1 MANKKSG
8 WVFGLVLLILFLYSP
23 LLGQR
28 QTGSISGVVKDDQG
42 SPLPGVEVTVSSP
55 SLMGT
60 RSFVSL
66 SDGSFRFP
74 AVPPGT
80 YRIVAKLAGF
90 QTTERPDIMVNVGTN
105 VTVNFELTPAAQ
117 EVELVVTAPTPVV
130 DTKSSKLTTVYTSDI
145 MKNIPLGRDVFYVA
159 QTAPGTIGDVSAM
172 VSVHGSVLMQSRY
185 VLDGVDITDPLR
197 GYRASSLTY
206 DAVEEVEMVLG
217 GQGAENAKSSAAFI
231 NVVTKSGGNKL
242 SGGFT
247 AVYTSEG
254 LFSSAFG
261 DGTLKALKM
270 GTPIFD
276 KYNYDASLTLGGPI
290 IKDKLWFFLNPR
302 YNLWERN
309 ANFIPFTAG
318 NGISFG
324 PYTNKRKD
332 WLGFGK
338 LTAQITDDLKF
349 MTMFHGYKG
358 VEKPYSWWNSPRRAP
373 SYTHELTYKPWT
385 LSSVLTYLL
394 DQNTFTDLKV
404 GYVKIAQENLDLYE
418 LGEWPLEMYAYDR
431 YYGTEW
437 GLIPWNESYD
447 RKKLDLDWTL
457 TRFVDDFAG
466 TNHELKIGAGYTY
479 WRTRTSYYSA
489 ANYETYWYQGTPWN
503 YNDTDPYVGDVWIS
517 NYNEQRDS
525 IGPQLAE
532 ARRFGGFIQD
542 IVSVG
547 KRLTLN
553 LGLRYDRVAM
563 SRPEEVR
570 LGWFDEYG
578 NGLAQYLA
586 PDIFLT
592 EDLVAPEIKNAFIW
606 DKLQPRIGL
615 SFDPFGD
622 GKTALRANWAR
633 MTDDIVGD
641 MTAGLHPFD
650 PWENG
655 VYALWFDLNQDGWR
669 DLPPTDNYFVLD
681 RPAGYNT
688 DPDKLSSFLD
698 RDMTAPYVDELT
710 AGVTR
715 EVFRDFSLGVTYIYR
730 ENKNIADTL
739 DTNNPLDSPN
749 WLPYEIT
756 EPGPDAALGTADDS
770 SLTVYGLR
778 ADAPFTQ
785 RLRTNVDF
793 IERKYQGVEFTAN
806 KRMSNGWQLSGSVTY
821 SKTYGN
827 LGGGWGIWRGDRG
840 GFLSPNGLVN
850 RSGRTNYDRPL
861 IVKLMGTAVLPFD
874 VILSAFYSHY
884 DGAPANR
891 TMTVYLPAAI
901 GGVPNRLNDVT
912 VNAEAPGEIRGA
924 SSDNL
929 DLRLEKAFNLPVG
942 RLGIYVDAFNILGF
956 RQLNVNQ
963 NNGGY
968 LFRDGT
974 FSRFP
979 TYGQI
984 NSASGV
990 RSFKFTL
997 RYNF

>member
-1 MANKKSG
+1 MASRKSG
-8 WVFGLVLLILFLYSP
+8 LVLGLVLLTLFVFPP
-23 LLGQR
+23 LFGQR
-28 QTGSISGVVKDDQG
+28 QTGTISGVVTDDQG
-42 SPLPGVEVTVSSP
+42 SPLPGAEITINSP
-55 SLMGT
+55 VLMGT

-66 SDGSFRFP
+66 ADGSFRFP
-74 AVPPGT
+74 AIPPGVYKMT
-80 YRIVAKLAGF
+80 VKLAGF
-90 QTTERPDIMVNVGTN
+90 QTIERPDVMANVGT
-105 VTVNFELTPAAQ
+105 TVVANFEMKPAAQ
-117 EVELVVTAPTPVV
+117 EVEVVVTAPTPTV

-145 MKNIPLGRDVFYVA
+145 MTNIPLGRDVYYVA
-159 QTAPGTIGDVSAM
+159 MTAPGTIGDVSAM

-197 GYRASSLTY
+197 GYRASSLTF
-206 DAVEEVEMVLG
+206 DAVDEVEMVSG

-242 SGGFT
+242 SGGLT
-247 AVYTSEG
+247 AVYTSED

-276 KYNYDASLTLGGPI
+276 KYNYDASLSLGGRI
-290 IKDKLWFFLNPR
+290 LKDRLWFFLNPR
-302 YNLWERN
+302 YVTWERN

-338 LTAQITDDLKF
+338 LTAQITKNLKF
-349 MTMFHGYKG
+349 MTMFHGYQGK
-358 VEKPYSWWNSPRRAP
+358 EQPYSWWNSPRRAP
-373 SYTHELTYKPWT
+373 SYTHEMTYTPWT
-385 LSSVLTYLL
+385 LSSVLSYVL
-394 DQNTFTDLKV
+394 DQNTFSDLKV
-404 GYVKIAQENLDLYE
+404 GYVKITQQNLDLYE

-437 GLIPWNESYD
+437 GLIPWNEDYD
-447 RKKLDLDWTL
+447 RKKLDVDWTV
-457 TRFVDDFAG
+457 TRFLDGFLGA
-466 TNHELKIGAGYTY
+466 NHELKLGAGYTY

-489 ANYETYWYQGTPWN
+489 ANYETYWYNGTPWN
-503 YNDTDPYVGDVWIS
+503 YSDAVPYLGDVWIS

-532 ARRFGGFIQD
+532 AQRYGVFLQD

-547 KRLTLN
+547 NRLTLN
-553 LGLRYDRVAM
+553 LGLRYDRVAV

-570 LGWFDEYG
+570 PGWYDEWG

-606 DKLQPRIGL
+606 GKLQPRLGL
-615 SFDPFGD
+615 SYDPFGD

-655 VYALWFDLNQDGWR
+655 VYALWFDLNMDGVR
-669 DLPPTDNYFVLD
+669 QLPPTDAYQVLD

-688 DPDKLSSFLD
+688 DPDMLSSFLD
-698 RDMTAPYVDELT
+698 RDMSSPYVDELT
-710 AGVTR
+710 AGISR
-715 EVFRDFSLGVTYIYR
+715 ELFKDFSVGLTYIFR

-749 WLPYEIT
+749 WLPYTVT
-756 EPGPDAALGTADDS
+756 EPGPDAALGTGDDAS
-770 SLTVYGLR
+770 ITVYGLR

-785 RLRTNVDF
+785 RFRTNVDF

-827 LGGGWGIWRGDRG
+827 IGGDWGIWRGDRG
-840 GFLSPNGLVN
+840 GFLTPNGLIN

-861 IVKLMGTAVLPFD
+861 IIKLMGTAVLPYN
-874 VILSAFYSHY
+874 ILLSAFFSHY
-884 DGAPANR
+884 DGAPTNR
-891 TMTVYLPAAI
+891 TVMVYLPTVI
-901 GGVPNRLNDVT
+901 DGVNNRTTSVT
-912 VNAEAPGEIRGA
+912 VNAEAPGTLRGA
-924 SSDNL
+924 ALDSF
-929 DLRLEKAFNLPVG
+929 DLRLEKAFNLPIG

-956 RQLNVNQ
+956 KQLNVNQ

-968 LFRDGT
+968 VYTNGT
-974 FSRFP
+974 FVRYP

-984 NSASGV
+984 NSALGV

-997 RYNF
+997 RYYF

>member
-1 MANKKSG
+1 VASKNSCR
-8 WVFGLVLLILFLYSP
+8 VLGLVLLILFVFSP

-28 QTGSISGVVKDDQG
+28 QTGAISGVITDDQG
-42 SPLPGVEVTVSSP
+42 SPLPGVEVTIGSP
-55 SLMGT
+55 VLMGT
-60 RSFVSL
+60 RSFVTL

-74 AVPPGT
+74 TVPPGMYKIT
-80 YRIVAKLAGF
+80 AKLAGF
-90 QTTERPDIMVNVGTN
+90 QTIERPDVIVNVGTTVTLNFEMKPATLEEN
-105 VTVNFELTPAAQ
+105 VTVIGQTP
-117 EVELVVTAPTPVV
+117 TV
-130 DTKSSKLTTVYTSDI
+130 DTKSSKLSTVYTSDI
-145 MKNIPLGRDVFYVA
+145 MTNIPLGRDVYYVA
-159 QTAPGTIGDVSAM
+159 LTAPGTIGDVSAM

-197 GYRASSLTY
+197 GYRASSLTF
-206 DAVEEVEMVLG
+206 DAVDEVEMVSG

-242 SGGFT
+242 SGGMT
-247 AVYTSEG
+247 AAYTSEG
-254 LFSSAFG
+254 LYSSAFG
-261 DGTLKALKM
+261 DETLQALKM

-276 KYNYDASLTLGGPI
+276 KYNYDLSLSLGGRI
-290 IKDKLWFFLNPR
+290 IKDRLWFFLNPR
-302 YNLWERN
+302 YVTWERN
-309 ANFIPFTAG
+309 ANFVPFTAG

-324 PYTNKRKD
+324 PFTNKRKD

-338 LTAQITDDLKF
+338 ITAQITDNLKF
-349 MTMFHGYKG
+349 MTMFHGYQGK
-358 VEKPYSWWNSPRRAP
+358 EKPYSWWNSPHRAP
-373 SYTHELTYKPWT
+373 SYTQELNYKPFT
-385 LSSVLTYLL
+385 LSSVLSYVI

-404 GYVKIAQENLDLYE
+404 GYVKIIQKSLDLYE

-437 GLIPWNESYD
+437 GLIPWNEDYD
-447 RKKLDLDWTL
+447 RKKLDVDWTM
-457 TRFVDDFAG
+457 TRFLDDFLGA
-466 TNHELKIGAGYTY
+466 NHELKLGAGYTF

-489 ANYETYWYQGTPWN
+489 ANYETYWYKDTPWN
-503 YNDTDPYVGDVWIS
+503 YGDVVPYLGDVWIS

-532 ARRFGGFIQD
+532 ARRYGVFLQD
-542 IVSVG
+542 IVSIG

-553 LGLRYDRVAM
+553 LGLRYDRVAV

-570 LGWFDEYG
+570 PGWFDEYG

-592 EDLVAPEIKNAFIW
+592 TDLVAPEIKNAFIW
-606 DKLQPRIGL
+606 GKLQPRLGL

-622 GKTALRANWAR
+622 GKTVLRANWAR

-655 VYALWFDLNQDGWR
+655 VYALWFDLNKDGWR
-669 DLPPTDNYFVLD
+669 DLPPTDAYQVLS
-681 RPAGYNT
+681 RPEKFNT
-688 DPDKLSSFLD
+688 DPDQLSSFLD
-698 RDMTAPYVDELT
+698 RDMTAPFVDELT
-710 AGVTR
+710 AGISR
-715 EVFRDFSLGVTYIYR
+715 ELFKDFSLGLTYIYR

-749 WLPYEIT
+749 WLPYSVT
-756 EPGPDAALGTADDS
+756 EPGPDAKMGTGDDAS
-770 SLTVYGLR
+770 ITVYGLK
-778 ADAPFTQ
+778 ADAPYTQ
-785 RLRTNVDF
+785 RFRTNVDM
-793 IERKYQGVEFTAN
+793 IKRKYRGVEFTAN

-827 LGGGWGIWRGDRG
+827 LGGDWGIWRGDRG
-840 GFLSPNGLVN
+840 GFLDPNQLVN
-850 RSGRTNYDRPL
+850 RWGRTNYDRPL
-861 IVKLMGTAVLPFD
+861 IIKLMGTAVLPYN
-874 VILSAFYSHY
+874 ILLSAFYSHY
-884 DGAPANR
+884 DGAPTNR
-891 TMTVYLPAAI
+891 TVTVYLPAVI
-901 GGVPNRLNDVT
+901 GGVPNRNPNAI
-912 VNAEAPGEIRGA
+912 VNAEAPGTIRNP

-942 RLGIYVDAFNILGF
+942 RLGIYVDAFNILGLK
-956 RQLNVNQ
+956 QLFINL

-968 LFRDGT
+968 IFADGT
-974 FSRFP
+974 FSRYP

-984 NSASGV
+984 NSATGV

-997 RYNF
+997 RFYF